1 MNDYSLTPFVAL
13 REVLDALRGKIELP
27 GVDASDLGVLGEVTR
42 WTVDYLC
49 RTHPDLG
56 RTGDVCPYTEVSM
69 REGLLFSAVC
79 HVFDADPRPA
89 MIHVMRQ
96 TMKDFESRAPQIGN
110 RAGLKAMLV
119 LFPSLEG
126 EWIDDVQETLS
137 QEFVSRYL
145 MIGEFHAEC
154 EKPGLHNRSFKPL
167 RSPIPLLAVRN
178 MMLTDLAFLKSSDF
192 KLRHYL
198 QRFGDAA
205 LNAIGAY
212 LRSPHDEVTPDVA
225 QRLEGAL
232 YGTSS
237 LAVPTSEGEG
247 EDGSPGKGGP
257 PA

>member
-1 MNDYSLTPFVAL
+1 MDNFSLTPFVTL
-13 REVLDALRGKIELP
+13 REVLSALRGTIELP
-27 GVDASDLGVLGEVTR
+27 GVDASDRGVLGEVSR

-69 REGLLFSAVC
+69 REGLLFSSVC

-137 QEFVSRYL
+137 LEFVSRYL

-154 EKPGLHNRSFKPL
+154 DKPGLHNRAFKPL

-178 MMLTDLAFLKSSDF
+178 MMLTDLAFLKGSDT
-192 KLRHYL
+192 KLHYYL
-198 QRFGDAA
+198 QRFGDGA
-205 LNAIGAY
+205 LNAISAY
-212 LRSPHDEVTPDVA
+212 LRAPHDEVTPDVE
-225 QRLEGAL
+225 QRLEAAL
-232 YGTSS
+232 YGTS
-237 LAVPTSEGEG
+237 LGVVTSEGDRHGEG
-247 EDGSPGKGGP
+247 GAEG
-257 PA
+257 

>member
-1 MNDYSLTPFVAL
+1 MVDNFSLTPFVAL
-13 REVLDALRGKIELP
+13 REVLGALRGTIELP
-27 GVDASDLGVLGEVTR
+27 EVDTSDLGVLGEVAR

-56 RTGDVCPYTEVSM
+56 RSGDVCPYTEVSM

-89 MIHVMRQ
+89 MIHVMKQ
-96 TMKDFESRAPQIGN
+96 TMKDFESRPPQMGN
-110 RAGLKAMLV
+110 RAGLKALLV

-137 QEFVSRYL
+137 LEFVARGL

-154 EKPGLHNRSFKPL
+154 EKPGLHNRDFMPL

-178 MMLTDLAFLKSSDF
+178 MMLTDLAFLKGSDV
-192 KLRHYL
+192 KLGHYL
-198 QRFGDAA
+198 HRFGDAA
-205 LNAIGAY
+205 LNAIGSY

-225 QRLEGAL
+225 TRLEAAL
-232 YGTSS
+232 YGTS
-237 LAVPTSEGEG
+237 E
-247 EDGSPGKGGP
+247 
-257 PA
+257 